1 MYKYSI
7 WPGAYSFKEEVS
19 LFLLY
24 IRDYLDRLVKEINK
38 AEAVIE
44 E

>member
-1 MYKYSI
+1 MYRYSI
-7 WPGAYSFKEEVS
+7 WPGAYSFKDEIS

-24 IRDYLDRLVKEINK
+24 LKDQFNEVMRKIKKTEQ
-38 AEAVIE
+38 VIE

>member
-7 WPGAYSFKEEVS
+7 WPGAYSFREEVS

-24 IRDYLDRLVKEINK
+24 LRDKLDELVKEINK
-38 AEAVIE
+38 TEAVIE

>member
-19 LFLLY
+19 LFLLFL
-24 IRDYLDRLVKEINK
+24 RDKLDELVKEINK

>member
-24 IRDYLDRLVKEINK
+24 IRDYLDGLVKEINK
-38 AEAVIE
+38 TEAVIE

>member
-24 IRDYLDRLVKEINK
+24 LRDKLDDLVKEINK
-38 AEAVIE
+38 TEAVIE

>member
-24 IRDYLDRLVKEINK
+24 LRDKLDELVKEINK
-38 AEAVIE
+38 TEAVIE

>member
-7 WPGAYSFKEEVS
+7 WPGAYSFREEVS

-24 IRDYLDRLVKEINK
+24 LRDKLDELVKEINK